1 VQIEIKGKAS
11 GRSTFITYE
20 ELDLKENLLI
30 FLRKKGVTIASSCDG
45 EGVCK
50 KCVIQNDWLTCMMT
64 LEEFFQRQPNRQII
78 VDYL

>member
-1 VQIEIKGKAS
+1 MQIEIKGKAS

>member
-1 VQIEIKGKAS
+1 MQIEIKGKAS

-20 ELDLKENLLI
+20 EQDLKENLLI

-64 LEEFFQRQPNRQII
+64 LEEFFQRQPDRQII

>member
-20 ELDLKENLLI
+20 SEDLKENLLI

-64 LEEFFQRQPNRQII
+64 LEDFFQRQPNRQII

>member
-20 ELDLKENLLI
+20 AEDLKENLLI

>member
-20 ELDLKENLLI
+20 DQDLKENLLI
-30 FLRKKGVTIASSCDG
+30 FLRKKGITIASSCDG

-50 KCVIQNDWLTCMMT
+50 KCVIQNDWPTCMMT
-64 LEEFFQRQPNRQII
+64 LEEFFQRQPNKQII

>member
-11 GRSTFITYE
+11 GRSSFITYE

>member
-11 GRSTFITYE
+11 GRSSFITYE
-20 ELDLKENLLI
+20 ELDLKENLLS

>member
-20 ELDLKENLLI
+20 EQDLKENLLI